1 MYNTRFGRQYF
12 DYYDNNG
19 IEVEDYYTK
28 QRYILCDNTYL
39 NVNGA
44 EFGINENFK
53 FYINKIDNNSFKLT
67 LFNNFNN
74 MSPVYSNFNFNGA
87 KFQIIVNIND
97 FNLKRILLDF
107 IYERNNYIMK
117 NEIPNTYYLPQ
128 PPKITEN
135 VIPELKTYIEEYIE
149 KIKKE
154 TKDYCK
160 DILKI

>member
-1 MYNTRFGRQYF
+1 MYNPRLGMQYF
-12 DYYDNNG
+12 DYSNNESCITVRDN
-19 IEVEDYYTK
+19 YTK
-28 QRYILCDNTYL
+28 KMYILYDNTYW
-39 NVNGA
+39 NVEGA
-44 EFGINENFK
+44 EFGINENFQ

-67 LFNNFNN
+67 FIYYFNNTIP
-74 MSPVYSNFNFNGA
+74 MYSNFNGT
-87 KFQIIVNIND
+87 KFQLVVSSNN
-97 FNLKRILLDF
+97 FNLKHILLDF

-128 PPKITEN
+128 IPKITEN
-135 VIPELKTYIEEYIE
+135 IIPELKTYIEEYIE